1 MLNASWNERIPSIHI
16 TSSLFRAWIYYT
28 RSPIGPKLSY
38 FEIGFKTK
46 VCSAIDGV
54 IRTKFSVF
62 DREPRRRF
70 GRWRQRR
77 DTRWLL
83 GGPGH
88 TVWLRTWSIAFWRPA
103 LIRPADRGLLQQSIC
118 LQCWAA
124 IKMFLPIKSTRLW
137 NRAGEML
144 LYYSLD
150 IVCVH
155 GYLDASHV
163 TFRGEI
169 H

>member
-1 MLNASWNERIPSIHI
+1 MKWTDSVDSYNEFTVSRVNLLYSIADRPQI
-16 TSSLFRAWIYYT
+16 ILLRNRFQNESLLCDRRRYTDEILCFRRRTAW
-28 RSPIGPKLSY
+28 S
-38 FEIGFKTK
+38 
-46 VCSAIDGV
+46 
-54 IRTKFSVF
+54 
-62 DREPRRRF
+62 RRF

-124 IKMFLPIKSTRLW
+124 IKMFLPIKSTRPW

-150 IVCVH
+150 IMCVH